1 MDTQVGWSQAN
12 AKRNRMYQY
21 AHIVHNLKVLTVEHG
36 VSVEHVLRICSP
48 NKRAIKLCS
57 AGGCL
62 PNCGRRAGRR
72 MCGGTVPSRWVELPV
87 LGAISI
93 G

>member
-48 NKRAIKLCS
+48 NKRRHKAVLR
-57 AGGCL
+57 
-62 PNCGRRAGRR
+62 GR
-72 MCGGTVPSRWVELPV
+72 V
-87 LGAISI
+87 LA
-93 G
+93 